1 MNDCKFSGRPTKDPE
16 IRYTDGAQPVAI
28 ARYTLAVDRR
38 YKKDGGQQADFL
50 SIVAFG
56 KTAEFVERYIK
67 KGVKIIVECHAQS
80 GSYTNKDGNKV
91 YYTEFVADAHEF
103 CESKG
108 NNNNSGGQQELPAD
122 NDGFMQIPDGI
133 AEELPFN

>member
-67 KGVKIIVECHAQS
+67 KA
-80 GSYTNKDGNKV
+80 
-91 YYTEFVADAHEF
+91 
-103 CESKG
+103 
-108 NNNNSGGQQELPAD
+108 
-122 NDGFMQIPDGI
+122 
-133 AEELPFN
+133 

>member
-1 MNDCKFSGRPTKDPE
+1 MNDCKFSGRPTRDPE
-16 IRYTDGAQPVAI
+16 IRYTEGAQPMAV
-28 ARYTLAVDRR
+28 ARYTLAVDRK
-38 YKKDGGQQADFL
+38 YKKEGGQQADFL

-56 KTAEFVERYIK
+56 KTAEFVEKYIK
-67 KGVKIIVECHAQS
+67 KGIKVIVECHAQS
-80 GSYTNKDGNKV
+80 GSYTDKNGNKV

-108 NNNNSGGQQELPAD
+108 NNNNSGGQQEPPVD

-133 AEELPFN
+133 DEELPFN

>member
-1 MNDCKFSGRPTKDPE
+1 MNDCKFSGRPTRDPE

-56 KTAEFVERYIK
+56 KTAEFVEKYIK
-67 KGVKIIVECHAQS
+67 KGVKVIVECHA
-80 GSYTNKDGNKV
+80 
-91 YYTEFVADAHEF
+91 
-103 CESKG
+103 
-108 NNNNSGGQQELPAD
+108 
-122 NDGFMQIPDGI
+122 
-133 AEELPFN
+133 

>member
-1 MNDCKFSGRPTKDPE
+1 MNDCKFSGRPTRDPE
-16 IRYTDGAQPVAI
+16 IRYTEGTQSMAV

-38 YKKDGGQQADFL
+38 YKKEGGQHADFL

-67 KGVKIIVECHAQS
+67 KGMKIIVECHAQS
-80 GSYTNKDGNKV
+80 GSYEKDGKKI

-108 NNNNSGGQQELPAD
+108 NNAGQQVD
-122 NDGFMQIPDGI
+122 GDGFMQIPDGI
-133 AEELPFN
+133 DEETPFN

>member
-50 SIVAFG
+50 SVVAFG
-56 KTAEFVERYIK
+56 KTAEFVEKYIK

-103 CESKG
+103 CENKG
-108 NNNNSGGQQELPAD
+108 NSNNSGGQQEPPAD
-122 NDGFMQIPDGI
+122 NDGSMQIPDGI
-133 AEELPFN
+133 DEELPFN

>member
-1 MNDCKFSGRPTKDPE
+1 MNDCKFSGRPTRDPE
-16 IRYTDGAQPVAI
+16 IRYTEGAQPMAV
-28 ARYTLAVDRR
+28 ARYTLAVDRK
-38 YKKDGGQQADFL
+38 YKKEGGQQADFL

-56 KTAEFVERYIK
+56 KTAEFVEKYIK
-67 KGVKIIVECHAQS
+67 KGIKVIVECHAQS
-80 GSYTNKDGNKV
+80 GSYEKDGKKV

-108 NNNNSGGQQELPAD
+108 YNNDNAGGQQVD
-122 NDGFMQIPDGI
+122 SDGFMNIPDGV